1 MKKVL
6 KVFGIIISIVLAI
19 LLILFLSNLIRN
31 IYIINN
37 VYSAKEKFAE
47 YTNYQIEK
55 NWYENEERQKVI
67 VYNKG
72 DKQRIDVYS
81 WHPMSIYEKSRIES
95 SKVVTEESEKS
106 KYIDEIFIDETKF
119 DKNILIK
126 QYLFRKIYK
135 NDDDEYIF
143 NYDEKIENTTD
154 VHVYSF
160 IISKDNFLIKD
171 FFDAGIEKKDY
182 RKGLYSLDEKYS
194 YNVEFNTVT
203 DEKINEVVTYEN

>member
-1 MKKVL
+1 
-6 KVFGIIISIVLAI
+6 
-19 LLILFLSNLIRN
+19 
-31 IYIINN
+31 
-37 VYSAKEKFAE
+37 
-47 YTNYQIEK
+47 
-55 NWYENEERQKVI
+55 
-67 VYNKG
+67 
-72 DKQRIDVYS
+72 
-81 WHPMSIYEKSRIES
+81 MSIYEKSRIES

-119 DKNILIK
+119 DKNTLIK

-135 NDDDEYIF
+135 NDDEYIF

-154 VHVYSF
+154 VHVYCF

-203 DEKINEVVTYEN
+203 DGKINEVVTYEK

>member
-6 KVFGIIISIVLAI
+6 KVLGIIICIVLTV

-119 DKNILIK
+119 DKNTLIK
-126 QYLFRKIYK
+126 QHLFKKIYM
-135 NDDDEYIF
+135 NDDVYSF
-143 NYDEKIENTTD
+143 NYDEKIENSTD
-154 VHVYSF
+154 VHVYNF
-160 IISKDNFLIKD
+160 RISKDNFLIKE
-171 FFDAGIEKKDY
+171 FYDAGIEKKDY
-182 RKGLYSLDEKYS
+182 RKGFYSLEEKYS

-203 DEKINEVVTYEN
+203 DGKINEVVTYEK